1 MTDAK
6 DKLDA
11 LQEALDALK
20 ERLEQLERF
29 ADAVDEALHHVRE
42 AQSDCP
48 EEIIFS
54 HHAEMELDEN
64 LCSAQT
70 LRVILEQKIESME
83 VSE

>member
-29 ADAVDEALHHVRE
+29 EDAVDEALHHVRE

-54 HHAEMELDEN
+54 HHAEMELDGN
-64 LCSAQT
+64 LSDVQD
-70 LRVILEQKIESME
+70 LREKLEQQIEAIE
-83 VSE
+83 

>member
-1 MTDAK
+1 MTDATV
-6 DKLDA
+6 KLDA

-29 ADAVDEALHHVRE
+29 EDAVDEALHHVRE

-64 LCSAQT
+64 LCDVQN
-70 LRVILEQKIESME
+70 LRERLEQQIEAIE
-83 VSE
+83 

>member
-11 LQEALDALK
+11 LQEALDALQ

-29 ADAVDEALHHVRE
+29 ENAVDEALYHIRDAE
-42 AQSDCP
+42 SDCP

-70 LRVILEQKIESME
+70 LRVILEQKIESMG